1 MSITKQ
7 LAVAVAILVGAICIM
22 GYSQTAATSEGVV
35 ITIPESVFTYVDTA
49 ATYIG
54 HGIICVMN
62 RGIRGEVSGDFEKP
76 VGYLGLVTGIL
87 LLFSLSKFLRKVL
100 WVGVVVGWALLVMRV
115 VLDVTRG

>member
-7 LAVAVAILVGAICIM
+7 LAVAVAVLVGAICMM
-22 GYSQTAATSEGVV
+22 GYSQTATTGEGVA

-54 HGIICVMN
+54 HGIISVIN
-62 RGIRGEVSGDFEKP
+62 QGTKGDVSSDFEKP

-87 LLFSLSKFLRKVL
+87 LLFSLSRFLRKVL
-100 WVGVVVGWALLVMRV
+100 WVAVVVGWVLLAMRV
-115 VLDVTRG
+115 VIEIA